1 METIMTAFQI
11 LTGSALKSAIAGR
24 AKAAASFTEREHQL
38 AASCLMHVEQHSCP
52 SHLNALYQ
60 ATPTNYRAG
69 LVAWSLA
76 FGRVAFD
83 KGTGAFTFAKGKK
96 TDVDGLLAIAPANF
110 EKQSKAAARA
120 EKEFDVAAYLAKV
133 VDTLTNKDA
142 DPRVIQAVKG
152 ALNLTKMPAPQAK
165 AEKPAR
171 TKAPK
176 ADKQQPVTDLFPAEQ
191 SAA

>member
-1 METIMTAFQI
+1 MAAFPI

-69 LVAWSLA
+69 LVSWSVA
-76 FGRVAFD
+76 FGRVTFD
-83 KGTGAFTFAKGKK
+83 KDTGAFAYAKGKK
-96 TDVDGLLAIAPANF
+96 TDVDGMLAVAPANF
-110 EKQSKAAARA
+110 EKQSKTTRT

-142 DPRVIQAVKG
+142 DPRILQAVKG
-152 ALNLTKMPAPQAK
+152 ALNLAKMPAPAKKAEK
-165 AEKPAR
+165 AEKPAKPAAA
-171 TKAPK
+171 KAPK
-176 ADKQQPVTDLFPAEQ
+176 VADQASASDLF
-191 SAA
+191 AA

>member
-1 METIMTAFQI
+1 MTAFQI

-69 LVAWSLA
+69 LVAWSTA

-83 KGTGAFTFAKGKK
+83 KSTGAFTFAKGKK

-110 EKQSKAAARA
+110 EKQAKASARA

-142 DPRVIQAVKG
+142 DPRILQAVKG
-152 ALNLTKMPAPQAK
+152 ALNLAKMPAPVEK
-165 AEKPAR
+165 AEKPA
-171 TKAPK
+171 KAPK
-176 ADKQQPVTDLFPAEQ
+176 ATKPAKESASDLF
-191 SAA
+191 AAGQTAAA

>member
-1 METIMTAFQI
+1 MTAFQI

-38 AASCLMHVEQHSCP
+38 AASCLMHVEKHSCP

-69 LVAWSLA
+69 LASWSAA
-76 FGRVAFD
+76 FGRVVFD
-83 KGTGAFTFAKGKK
+83 KSTGAFTFAKGKK

-110 EKQSKAAARA
+110 EKQAKSART

-152 ALNLTKMPAPQAK
+152 ALNLTKMPAPVAK
-165 AEKPAR
+165 AEKPTR
-171 TKAPK
+171 VKAPK
-176 ADKQQPVTDLFPAEQ
+176 AEKQPPVTDLFPAEQ

>member
-1 METIMTAFQI
+1 MTAFQI

-69 LVAWSLA
+69 LVAWSTA
-76 FGRVAFD
+76 FGRVTFD
-83 KGTGAFTFAKGKK
+83 KDAGVFAYAKGKK
-96 TDVDGLLAIAPANF
+96 TDVDGLLAVAPANF
-110 EKQSKAAARA
+110 EKQAKASARA
-120 EKEFDVAAYLAKV
+120 EKEFDVATYLAKV

-142 DPRVIQAVKG
+142 DPRILQAVKG
-152 ALNLTKMPAPQAK
+152 ALNLAKMPAPAAK
-165 AEKPAR
+165 AERPAR
-171 TKAPK
+171 AKAPK
-176 ADKQQPVTDLFPAEQ
+176 AEKQQPASDLFAGEPA
-191 SAA
+191 AA